1 MSTQAETIMS
11 GPKGLWTK
19 TARFIEA
26 MENASGP
33 MDSYGMSRCFS
44 QTHPTSSQ
52 TGHGISSFLATAAW
66 LSAVID
72 CDDPAFE
79 DTEAIS
85 KIQRRNKAASR
96 CCLASFQVMK
106 WLPSLISPPVRRV
119 VIEETG
125 QLRVATAHEV
135 SIVECPPLFKGQ
147 WPRVGHHNEKAARNI
162 ELDGAKFGP
171 TSF

>member
-79 DTEAIS
+79 DTEAMLENTAPEQGRLPVLPRLFPGDEVVA
-85 KIQRRNKAASR
+85 KPH
-96 CCLASFQVMK
+96 LASSSARSDRRDWPTQSRHGSR
-106 WLPSLISPPVRRV
+106 SLDS
-119 VIEETG
+119 
-125 QLRVATAHEV
+125 
-135 SIVECPPLFKGQ
+135 
-147 WPRVGHHNEKAARNI
+147 
-162 ELDGAKFGP
+162 
-171 TSF
+171 